1 MTTLQASVT
10 EKVAARPDDLF
21 ERITD
26 IGRLP
31 EWNEH
36 IHHVVEAPGRL
47 GEGSEWVVEMRAMG
61 SKWNSRS
68 ELAEC
73 DPAERRFAYVT
84 RTDDGNPS
92 RAYWTWV
99 LSPVENGT
107 QVTVKWE
114 LHPKTFW
121 RKTLF
126 ARIRHRQLKNEVRTS
141 IGAVAAAVAAR
152 PGA

>member
-1 MTTLQASVT
+1 MPRPVDPLAFHPPNELMPGHAPV
-10 EKVAARPDDLF
+10 VA
-21 ERITD
+21 
-26 IGRLP
+26 
-31 EWNEH
+31 
-36 IHHVVEAPGRL
+36 
-47 GEGSEWVVEMRAMG
+47 
-61 SKWNSRS
+61 
-68 ELAEC
+68 
-73 DPAERRFAYVT
+73 PARRFAYVT